1 MIRLVKL
8 CFLVSVLNIFIFSPA
23 AAKTTLKFNNK
34 GKFKIVQFTD
44 MHFRCNTPKSKLV
57 LQMMNEVLDTE
68 KPDLVIFT
76 GDIVSSDTLLKGWNI
91 VTKPLIDRAIP
102 WAVTIG
108 NHDDEH
114 DKKREEILPLI
125 EKFPYNQ
132 TKVGPKSV
140 YGYGNYTLSVKS
152 ANSNIDAFLLYCM
165 DSNNYSTIKGIK
177 GYGWFRNSQINWYK
191 QTSDSF
197 TKKNNGTPMSSLA
210 FFHIP
215 LFEYIEAWEKNQLN
229 PIGVKNEKV
238 CSPKINTGMYAC
250 MLQQGDIMGT
260 FVGHDHDNNYVAPLH
275 NIALVYGRFS
285 GGDTYGKLI
294 NGARVIELEEG
305 KREFTTWVRLRGGEK
320 IDLYKFVKDGL
331 DEKE

>member
-1 MIRLVKL
+1 MIRLVKFF
-8 CFLVSVLNIFIFSPA
+8 FLVCVLNILVFSPA
-23 AAKTTLKFNNK
+23 LAKNTLKFNDK

-57 LQMMNEVLDTE
+57 LQMINEVLDTE

-76 GDIVSSDTLLKGWNI
+76 GDIVSADTLLKGWEI

-114 DKKREEILPLI
+114 DKKRDEILPLI
-125 EKFPYNQ
+125 DKFPYNQ
-132 TKVGPKSV
+132 TKVGPKSI
-140 YGYGNYTLSVKS
+140 YGYGNYTLSIQS
-152 ANSNIDAFLLYCM
+152 ANSSKEAFLLYCM
-165 DSNNYSTIKGIK
+165 DSNSYSTIKGIK

-191 QTSDSF
+191 QTSDSWIS
-197 TKKNNGTPMSSLA
+197 KNKGIPMPSLA

-215 LFEYIEAWEKNQLN
+215 LVEYTEAWEKNKQN

-238 CSPKINTGMYAC
+238 CSPEINSGMFAS
-250 MLQQGDIMGT
+250 MLQQGDIIGT

-285 GGDTYGKLI
+285 GGDTYGKLT
-294 NGARVIELEEG
+294 NGARVILLTEG
-305 KREFTTWVRLRGGEK
+305 ERAFTTWVRLRGGEK
-320 IDLYKFVKDGL
+320 IDLYTFVKKDL
-331 DEKE
+331 VEK